1 MDLFGAA
8 CPATPIPYLE
18 CRVDEL
24 ADLTLSYK

>member
-18 CRVDEL
+18 GRVEEL
-24 ADLTLSYK
+24 ADLPLS